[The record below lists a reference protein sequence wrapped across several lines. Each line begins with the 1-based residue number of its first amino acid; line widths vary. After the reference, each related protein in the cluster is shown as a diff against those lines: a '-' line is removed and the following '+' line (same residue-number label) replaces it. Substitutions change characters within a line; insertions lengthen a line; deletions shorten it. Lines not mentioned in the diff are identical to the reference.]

1 MPIAPGT
8 YPIGPEQGALQVR
21 TSREGVA
28 AKLGHDL
35 LIEFRRWSGLIS
47 VTDTQRSPGGVQV
60 EVEVEM
66 EMGSLAILEGTGG
79 AVGLSDHDRREISAT
94 AHLLLSVDQFPTAR
108 FASDR
113 VLTSAVPGGAV
124 IDGTLTLRGRSEPV
138 TVTLTCTG
146 ELAWQGTATVSQ
158 GAFGI
163 KPYRAFFGAL
173 RLADPVG
180 VEVTVNVDGRSDAS
194 GHGVSTAM
202 DS

>member
-8 YPIGPEQGALQVR
+8 YPIGPEHGALRLR

-28 AKLGHDL
+28 AKVGHDL
-35 LIEFRRWSGLIS
+35 LIEFGRWSGLI
-47 VTDTQRSPGGVQV
+47 VVADPQGSPGGMRV
-60 EVEVEM
+60 EVDIDL
-66 EMGSLAILEGTGG
+66 GSMAILEGNGG
-79 AVGLSDHDRREISAT
+79 AVGISDHDRREITAT
-94 AHLLLSVDQFPTAR
+94 AHLLLSVDQFPTAH
-108 FASDR
+108 FASAP
-113 VLTSAVPGGAV
+113 VLVSSVADDVA

-146 ELAWQGTATVSQ
+146 ERGWHGTATVSQ

-173 RLADPVG
+173 RLADSVG
-180 VEVTVNVDGRSDAS
+180 VEVTVNLDAASEAS
-194 GHGVSTAM
+194 GHGASTTI

>member
-1 MPIAPGT
+1 MPIALRT
-8 YPIGPEQGALQVR
+8 FPIGPEQGALHVR
-21 TSREGVA
+21 TSSEGVA
-28 AKLGHDL
+28 AKVGRDL

-47 VTDTQRSPGGVQV
+47 VTDTQDSPGGGVQV
-60 EVEVEM
+60 EVDI
-66 EMGSLAILEGTGG
+66 EMGSMAILEGTGG

-94 AHLLLSVDQFPTAR
+94 AHRLLSVDQFPTAH
-108 FASDR
+108 FASER
-113 VLTSAVPGGAV
+113 VLTSAVQGGGV

-146 ELAWQGTATVSQ
+146 EQAWHGTATVPQ

-173 RLADPVG
+173 RLADSVG
-180 VEVTVNVDGRSDAS
+180 VEVTVIVDASSDAS
-194 GHGVSTAM
+194 GHEVSTAR